1 VEFFPMTEPSDPFED
16 IRARLLPAALKAAAI
31 DGFSPLMM
39 SRAATDAG
47 VREAELAAAFPKGA
61 LDLVIYWSAEADR
74 ASAAALKS
82 EEAQGLKIREK
93 VALGVE
99 ARIANLRPN
108 KEAARRAAAFL
119 ALPLNAPAGAR
130 LVWNAAD
137 AIWRAMGDPSTD
149 FNFYSKRAIL
159 SGVLSSTMARWF
171 ADDSEGEKETKDFL
185 SARIENVMQFEKVKA
200 KVRDSGFDPAG
211 MWGWLAKV
219 RYPEGR

>member
-1 VEFFPMTEPSDPFED
+1 MTEPQDPFD
-16 IRARLLPAALKAAAI
+16 DVRARLLPSALKAAAF
-31 DGFSPLMM
+31 DGFTPMM
-39 SRAATDAG
+39 MTRAAEDAG
-47 VREAELAAAFPKGA
+47 LSAAEVAAAFPKGA
-61 LDLVIYWSAEADR
+61 LDLVAYWSGAADR

-82 EEAQGLKIREK
+82 EAAQGFKIREK

-99 ARIANLRPN
+99 ARISYLRPH
-108 KEAARRAAAFL
+108 KESARRAAAFL
-119 ALPLNAPAGAR
+119 ALPLNAPTGAR

-171 ADDSEGEKETKDFL
+171 ADDSEGEKETKEFL
-185 SARIENVMQFEKVKA
+185 SARIENVMQFERAKA

-211 MWGWLAKV
+211 IWGWLAKV

>member
-1 VEFFPMTEPSDPFED
+1 MTEPQDPFD
-16 IRARLLPAALKAAAI
+16 DVRARLLPSALKAAAF
-31 DGFSPLMM
+31 DGFTPMM
-39 SRAATDAG
+39 MTRAAEDAG
-47 VREAELAAAFPKGA
+47 LSAAEVAAAFPKGA
-61 LDLVIYWSAEADR
+61 LDLVAYWSGAADR

-82 EEAQGLKIREK
+82 EAAQGLKIREK

-99 ARIANLRPN
+99 ARISYLRPH
-108 KEAARRAAAFL
+108 KESARRAAAFL
-119 ALPLNAPAGAR
+119 ALPLNAPTGAR
-130 LVWNAAD
+130 LGWNAAD

-171 ADDSEGEKETKDFL
+171 ADDSEGEKETKEFL
-185 SARIENVMQFEKVKA
+185 SARIENVMQFERAKS

-211 MWGWLAKV
+211 VWGWLAKA